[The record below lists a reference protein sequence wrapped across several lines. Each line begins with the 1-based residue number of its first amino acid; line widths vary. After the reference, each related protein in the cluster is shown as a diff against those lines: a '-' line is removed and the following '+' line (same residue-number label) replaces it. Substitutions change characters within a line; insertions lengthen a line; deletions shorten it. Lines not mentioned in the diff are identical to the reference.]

1 MSTLKVQLAR
11 PGPCLTRNTGLKPLQ
26 ARKMGAMVRCSAQ
39 KETEQ
44 QTILE
49 KAKLPAVALLAA
61 ALLFAGTPDEAFA
74 ARSGGR
80 MGGSGFS
87 SRPRR

>member
-39 KETEQ
+39 KTEQ

-49 KAKLPAVALLAA
+49 KAKLPAIALLAT
-61 ALLFAGTPDEAFA
+61 ALLFAGTPDEALA